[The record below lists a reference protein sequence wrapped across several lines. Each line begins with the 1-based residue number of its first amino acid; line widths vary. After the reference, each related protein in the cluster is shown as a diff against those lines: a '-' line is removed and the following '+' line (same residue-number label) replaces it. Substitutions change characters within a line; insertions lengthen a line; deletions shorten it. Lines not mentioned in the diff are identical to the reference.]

1 MARERKP
8 PAVRGAPVAQLE
20 DTWKVRV
27 GCAVLLV
34 LFPIWLVAAPRWYA
48 ALGELHE
55 SKGRLTRA
63 VDAYDRALA
72 VWPRLFDASGLL
84 FNRAVLLMSTESSGS
99 PRHVD
104 TEADLR
110 TLLASQPDDANVNFN
125 LGVVLSEMVDGGAR
139 AAEAEPYFRAALALA
154 EHEEAED
161 RARRREAFGRLL
173 SQLGRHAEAK
183 QELER
188 ARTLQPASLALQVS
202 HAIVLHAA
210 GELERSI
217 AVHTHADT
225 QAPASRCCTQGLRP
239 CQPPACR
246 MHRRRRAAC
255 PGTPTA
261 PRHGAHGVRVP
272 ASAVPWCVRRA
283 VWCTCRVRVC
293 TPGVHRRGGGGGGLR
308 WPWLRWPGERRGG
321 EGVLQPHDV
330 ELP

>member
-1 MARERKP
+1 MMERERKP
-8 PAVRGAPVAQLE
+8 PAVRGAPVAQPE
-20 DTWKVRV
+20 DTWKVLV

-72 VWPRLFDASGLL
+72 VWPRLFDASELL
-84 FNRAVLLMSTESSGS
+84 FNRAVLLMSTEDAGS
-99 PRHVD
+99 PRHAD

-139 AAEAEPYFRAALALA
+139 AAEAEPYFRRALALA

-161 RARRREAFGRLL
+161 QARRREAFGRLL
-173 SQLGRHAEAK
+173 SQLGRHEEAK

-188 ARTLQPASLALQVS
+188 ARALQPASLALQVS

-217 AVHTHADT
+217 AVYTAVVEVVEGSDGHGSDGLASDEAARAYNNMAVALQEQGGLE
-225 QAPASRCCTQGLRP
+225 QARAMFERAISIAPEAEE
-239 CQPPACR
+239 A
-246 MHRRRRAAC
+246 RRARANLDKL
-255 PGTPTA
+255 PVSEA
-261 PRHGAHGVRVP
+261 Y
-272 ASAVPWCVRRA
+272 RA
-283 VWCTCRVRVC
+283 VAAHETRPPPPSSCHY
-293 TPGVHRRGGGGGGLR
+293 PE
-308 WPWLRWPGERRGG
+308 PP
-321 EGVLQPHDV
+321 PS
-330 ELP
+330 P